1 MKVAVCPHQSSP
13 LGLPPNLKLVC
24 PAYLIAVSPEIPFI
38 KPVKVSINALQ
49 SLEGKAAV
57 TFVSTHK
64 TVHHEANPQ
73 PSITALGVLQGGD
86 FNLSTGVGTI
96 TLDHLPTII
105 AIACV
110 VTAV

>member
-64 TVHHEANPQ
+64 MVHHEVNPQ

-86 FNLSTGVGTI
+86 FNLSAGVGTI
-96 TLDHLPTII
+96 TLDYLPPVI
-105 AIACV
+105 AIAC
-110 VTAV
+110 AAHNQ